1 MRASLSTIHDKKML
15 MSMIRTKRRIRWE
28 FMFFCWQR
36 KSSLT
41 YIAFKFY
48 HKTTKYYAISFNIEI
63 LIKFHYN
70 VMNQLLIWFC
80 YSLRKCNRISACIL
94 KQGISYIW
102 HAAFE
107 YFICPINKG
116 LLVSFLEY
124 SYSIV
129 SIYHIN
135 WACRCIKMTM
145 SMLWS

>member
-1 MRASLSTIHDKKML
+1 MGMHVFFVDKESLLSHIL
-15 MSMIRTKRRIRWE
+15 ILNFITKQLNIMQFRFWI
-28 FMFFCWQR
+28 FNSYC
-36 KSSLT
+36 L
-41 YIAFKFY
+41 
-48 HKTTKYYAISFNIEI
+48 KYIEI

-70 VMNQLLIWFC
+70 VINQLLVWFC

-124 SYSIV
+124 YYFIV

-135 WACRCIKMTM
+135 WTCRCIKMTM
-145 SMLWS
+145 SMLWT